1 MNATIRNLTNE
12 RQMFYVES
20 NSILRV
26 GILTLLRPLTLAS
39 RRASFDM
46 RKAFPPRTARNWN
59 PIGTKTI
66 RKIVMPINI
75 IEIACCCRRLLGV
88 TAVPLSDAPEKLI
101 DIVH

>member
-12 RQMFYVES
+12 RRMLYVES
-20 NSILRV
+20 KSSLRV
-26 GILTLLRPLTLAS
+26 RLLTLLRPLTLAS
-39 RRASFDM
+39 SRASFDM

-75 IEIACCCRRLLGV
+75 IEIACCWRRLLGV
-88 TAVPLSDAPEKLI
+88 TAVPVSYAPEKI
-101 DIVH
+101 D